1 MCIFVLEVKML
12 IKDVLAC
19 SLPAWYPLFEKVT
32 IATKILP
39 LPDDVLEYF
48 LEDGKFVLPKGINFF
63 FSE

>member
-48 LEDGKFVLPKGINFF
+48 LEDGKFVLPKGTYFF
-63 FSE
+63 F